1 MEDLIEKSCA
11 RLCYQVVYMGK
22 LSMDIRC
29 EPYVDSLNRWPLVM
43 EAGTRQNVQIMHER
57 GIRYVSDAWKTL
69 LSHAPKV
76 AEEHGIKPHE
86 LILSKLPSSRLSTLL
101 TWS

>member
-1 MEDLIEKSCA
+1 MEDLIEKNCA
-11 RLCYQVVYMGK
+11 RLCYQVVYTGE

-29 EPYVDSLNRWPLVM
+29 EPYVDTVNRWPLVM

-69 LSHAPKV
+69 LSHAPKI
-76 AEEHGIKPHE
+76 AEEHGVKPHE
-86 LILSKLPSSRLSTLL
+86 LILSKLPPSRLSTLL
-101 TWS
+101 T